1 MSYDL
6 AVWEGPRPA
15 GNQVA
20 LAVYIELY
28 TQLTGGAGV
37 LKALVEPH
45 PAIVAYVH
53 ALLDRWPDIT
63 EEAGENGP
71 WSDGPLI
78 GNASGNLFYFGMAFS
93 MADEASEFAAQLASQ
108 RGLVCFDPQLG
119 RFRPFHDADG
129 PPADVSL
136 PSITCAACGLLIGVN
151 EPRTQTFRYD
161 QRPVHLACLN
171 K

>member
-1 MSYDL
+1 M
-6 AVWEGPRPA
+6 AGPPPA

-20 LAVYIELY
+20 LAVYMELY
-28 TQLTGGAGV
+28 AQPMGGAEA

-63 EEAGENGP
+63 EHAGENSP

-78 GNASGNLFYFGMAFS
+78 GNASGNLFAFGMVFS

-119 RFRPFHDADG
+119 RLRQFDDADG

-136 PSITCAACGLLIGVN
+136 LSITCAACGRLIGVN
-151 EPRTQTFRYD
+151 EPRAQTFRYD
-161 QRPVHLACLN
+161 QRPVHLACLD